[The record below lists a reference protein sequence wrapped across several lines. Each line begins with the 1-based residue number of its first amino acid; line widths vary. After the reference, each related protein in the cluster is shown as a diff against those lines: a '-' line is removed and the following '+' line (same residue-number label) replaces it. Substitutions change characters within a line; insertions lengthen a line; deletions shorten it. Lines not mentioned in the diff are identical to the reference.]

1 MSITD
6 PIELDHWHDKIIVV
20 QGSEAWYND
29 DRVLI
34 TFEDE
39 DEAKA
44 WVYASIGVIPQL
56 RSTRTSGE

>member
-6 PIELDHWHDKIIVV
+6 PIELDHWHDLIVIA
-20 QGSEAWYND
+20 QGAEFWYDEN
-29 DRVLI
+29 RELI

-44 WVYASIGVIPQL
+44 WVYASLGVIPQMRDTL
-56 RSTRTSGE
+56 TSGE